1 MKSVEGKDNYW
12 QEQVQQTT
20 TKSIDHMQVTWLEQ
34 TASVVPELALEKEKC
49 KYKKQGDKRRC
60 RNYLKEWYGP

>member
-12 QEQVQQTT
+12 QEQVQQTA
-20 TKSIDHMQVTWLEQ
+20 TKSIDNMQVIWLEQ

-49 KYKKQGDKRRC
+49 KYKKQEDKKRC
-60 RNYLKEWYGP
+60 RNYLKEWYGS

>member
-12 QEQVQQTT
+12 QEQVQQTA
-20 TKSIDHMQVTWLEQ
+20 TKSIDNMQVIWLEQ
-34 TASVVPELALEKEKC
+34 TAAVVPESALEKEKC
-49 KYKKQGDKRRC
+49 KYEKQGDKRRC